1 MDYSRMIHF
10 IWNGAGY
17 EMEEYRPSVGTSAVR
32 LKRTMKAPV
41 GAMHPSSEAQ
51 PPAAARRHHS
61 VGRLSHERIVCPK
74 THDKGTRRGDAS
86 VVRSAIDRSGTP
98 ARYGSAIVT
107 REASPEPF
115 AQQRTIKAPVGGDAS
130 LVRSATDR
138 SGTQAPFGWAIVTRE
153 ASPEPFRISPP
164 AKKTA
169 PVPLPGLGGDQGEG
183 RPRQHTQCRE
193 SRTFAL
199 AGRDRPTGRAW
210 HLRHHHRCR
219 AWYQSRRMFRPYE
232 CDLWNPPSPYRRTM
246 PRRYTADTQ
255 PKTNNH

>member
-1 MDYSRMIHF
+1 MIHF

-41 GAMHPSSEAQ
+41 GAMHPSSAAQ

-138 SGTQAPFGWAIVTRE
+138 SGTPARYGSAIVTRE
-153 ASPEPFRISPP
+153 DRSPRSGYRHPQRNSIR
-164 AKKTA
+164 
-169 PVPLPGLGGDQGEG
+169 PLPGRGGDQGEG

-199 AGRDRPTGRAW
+199 AGRD
-210 HLRHHHRCR
+210 
-219 AWYQSRRMFRPYE
+219 SRRQAHRTVMASPAS
-232 CDLWNPPSPYRRTM
+232 PSLSRMVPITPDVSPIRM
-246 PRRYTADTQ
+246 
-255 PKTNNH
+255 